1 MEQTGGPPLTKKWVG
16 KHYLGKGAR
25 CAAADGHDDDPETQ
39 ETVTVWRGA
48 RTAAASAHSSG
59 CPNDRRLICTT
70 RGPQPPKHPPPL
82 AVRRRK
88 SRSPRRDV
96 SPSTSPDHGAQFRPR
111 PPKLNTRRGR
121 ELEALPLSQLATPPR
136 QSESNPVPHN
146 FHFDLTDVPLEDTLL
161 CASSHNV
168 FFYQAHE
175 QLSESK

>member
-39 ETVTVWRGA
+39 ETVTVPWRGA

-82 AVRRRK
+82 ALRCRNLR

-96 SPSTSPDHGAQFRPR
+96 SPSTTPDHGAQFRPQ
-111 PPKLNTRRGR
+111 PPKLNTR
-121 ELEALPLSQLATPPR
+121 PPQ
-136 QSESNPVPHN
+136 QSESNPVPYN
-146 FHFDLTDVPLEDTLL
+146 FQFDLTDVPLEDTLL